1 MHLLEEIIF
10 EKVGGIDDRMKVMEE
25 DFETIKTEMKQKS
38 ESCPTTRTLFHGPT
52 LAPGIESK

>member
-25 DFETIKTEMKQKS
+25 DFETIKTEMKEKS
-38 ESCPTTRTLFHGPT
+38 ESCPALPNPFPWPNSGS
-52 LAPGIESK
+52 GD